1 MIELVTQGAH
11 RARSPNA
18 YKLITAERLPSTQ
31 HTASGATAQHRPA
44 EKKAIYRWWV
54 SDPSP
59 LHNRLSHTQTRARWH
74 AVCWIDKAK
83 NMLSQG
89 EKPQRKR
96 FFFHSFFFVHPKN
109 KQINKQTDKQMAHDV
124 EPWLIMKTER
134 WDARTF
140 AFFRLSHYA
149 N

>member
-1 MIELVTQGAH
+1 MVSERPFAAAQPAVTHTNA
-11 RARSPNA
+11 RALTRCVLNRQSEKHA
-18 YKLITAERLPSTQ
+18 ITGRKTATQ
-31 HTASGATAQHRPA
+31 
-44 EKKAIYRWWV
+44 AI
-54 SDPSP
+54 
-59 LHNRLSHTQTRARWH
+59 
-74 AVCWIDKAK
+74 
-83 NMLSQG
+83 
-89 EKPQRKR
+89 
-96 FFFHSFFFVHPKN
+96 FFHSFFFVYPKN